1 MSKICINGARAVGH
15 DTRHDMVGIRYDE
28 KLHEQMIASCVAA
41 RWLKKDEKTFRDI
54 TLPMVRSE
62 TKANVCS

>member
-1 MSKICINGARAVGH
+1 MRKICINGARVVGP
-15 DTRHDMVGIRYDE
+15 DARHDIVGSRPGE

-41 RWLKKDEKTFRDI
+41 RWLKKAEKTFRDI
-54 TLPMVRSE
+54 TLSMLRSE